1 MPWHRPPRRIVA
13 GPGSAAPSGSPAGG
27 ARATGRP
34 RRLIPGLAALLCGLA
49 GMAAVAQPAAPAPT
63 LVELQQ
69 RARTLGV
76 HTQRR
81 WLDLLHVQPLA
92 GIGPARSL
100 ADDPGFFLAPG
111 GARDP
116 EAELQATLAAFFDPA
131 ERHAAG
137 QTAQCRFPARK
148 TFLLDVLG
156 LTADALPAQPCPRYD
171 DWRAGIRAERLTLVY
186 AAAYIN
192 SPASMFGHTL
202 LRLDPPEEPAQS
214 PLLSYSISYA
224 VSDAADTADPLFELK
239 GLFGLYPG
247 AFTNAPYYL
256 RVRAYTH
263 MEDRDIWEYALDLSP
278 VERERLLAHT
288 WELGFTRF
296 DYWFFDENCAY
307 HLLSLLDV
315 ARPGLALTDRFRLA
329 AIPSDTVKAVASV
342 PGLVR
347 QRVYRPSAGSQLAAR
362 AAQVDASALS
372 LAGALAERPLP
383 ERGPIARPARPMS
396 TGPQSATAADAAPG
410 APTATPAATSAAT
423 PADDPLAARL
433 AALAPPQRAQVLD
446 LAERQVS
453 LLAARGRWSS
463 EEAQARRM
471 ALLLQRAALPL
482 LPEIAVPPADNAPER
497 GHGTARIEALAT
509 RHDGRGALLLQLHP
523 AYHELL
529 DPEPGFAPGAQI
541 RFFDTR
547 LRADDRGLHLD
558 ALRPVDI
565 LSVAPPPVL
574 GPALAWKVN
583 AGWQRAPG
591 AAPAQ
596 AGLDAV
602 LNGGPGL
609 SRVPWSGGGHGTP
622 LAYALMD
629 NQLQR
634 VAGDPADASRWRLG
648 SGVHLGLVT
657 PLGAHWRAHL
667 QWRARAYLG
676 DAPQE
681 REWNLRL
688 RRTLGH
694 DTAGLLEC
702 GASRRG
708 TGRAPTRCA
717 LGLQHHW

>member
-1 MPWHRPPRRIVA
+1 MPWHRPLRRIVA
-13 GPGSAAPSGSPAGG
+13 GAGSAAPSGSPAGG

-148 TFLLDVLG
+148 AFLLDVLG

-307 HLLSLLDV
+307 HLL
-315 ARPGLALTDRFRLA
+315 
-329 AIPSDTVKAVASV
+329 
-342 PGLVR
+342 
-347 QRVYRPSAGSQLAAR
+347 
-362 AAQVDASALS
+362 
-372 LAGALAERPLP
+372 
-383 ERGPIARPARPMS
+383 
-396 TGPQSATAADAAPG
+396 
-410 APTATPAATSAAT
+410 
-423 PADDPLAARL
+423 
-433 AALAPPQRAQVLD
+433 
-446 LAERQVS
+446 
-453 LLAARGRWSS
+453 
-463 EEAQARRM
+463 
-471 ALLLQRAALPL
+471 
-482 LPEIAVPPADNAPER
+482 
-497 GHGTARIEALAT
+497 
-509 RHDGRGALLLQLHP
+509 
-523 AYHELL
+523 
-529 DPEPGFAPGAQI
+529 
-541 RFFDTR
+541 
-547 LRADDRGLHLD
+547 
-558 ALRPVDI
+558 
-565 LSVAPPPVL
+565 
-574 GPALAWKVN
+574 
-583 AGWQRAPG
+583 
-591 AAPAQ
+591 
-596 AGLDAV
+596 
-602 LNGGPGL
+602 
-609 SRVPWSGGGHGTP
+609 
-622 LAYALMD
+622 
-629 NQLQR
+629 
-634 VAGDPADASRWRLG
+634 
-648 SGVHLGLVT
+648 
-657 PLGAHWRAHL
+657 
-667 QWRARAYLG
+667 
-676 DAPQE
+676 
-681 REWNLRL
+681 
-688 RRTLGH
+688 
-694 DTAGLLEC
+694 
-702 GASRRG
+702 
-708 TGRAPTRCA
+708 
-717 LGLQHHW
+717 